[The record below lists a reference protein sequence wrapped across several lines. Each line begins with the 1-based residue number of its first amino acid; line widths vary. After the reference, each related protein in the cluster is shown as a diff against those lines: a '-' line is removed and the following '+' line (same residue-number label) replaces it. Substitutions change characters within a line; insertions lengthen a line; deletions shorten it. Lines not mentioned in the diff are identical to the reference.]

1 MYDPNRSPQSHEAT
15 GRSIVVGLFDDTGR
29 ARDAVEALKDAGFAA
44 NDIGI
49 LMRDRDQASDLA
61 RETGTEAGAG
71 AATGLIGGGILGG
84 LAGWLVGIGALV
96 IPGVGPFIAAGALGA
111 ALTGAAIG
119 AGVGAIGGALVGMGI
134 PKEEADWY
142 EGEVRG
148 GRTMV
153 TVRTDGRYAEA
164 RSLLRRY
171 GAYDI
176 ENRTPDVVGTTGGT
190 TLGTTTGTRGDF
202 GTGTRMDD
210 LTRRGGNDYGTSD
223 RPSSGTGG
231 ISTGSGT
238 GLHSQPPS
246 GISSSGSYQS
256 STWEQVSPRYRS
268 NWERRY
274 GSSSGSRWEDLEPNY
289 RYGWE
294 MRNRPDYRGKS
305 WNEVE
310 PHLRRDW
317 EGRYQGKPW
326 DRASQNIREAWENL
340 TDRDEGDHT
349 NRGGNV
355 PGGRTEFGP
364 R

>member
-1 MYDPNRSPQSHEAT
+1 MYDPSRSTQSHGMT
-15 GRSIVVGLFDDTGR
+15 GRSTVVGLFDDAGR
-29 ARDAVEALKDAGFAA
+29 ARDAVEALKDAGFQG
-44 NDIGI
+44 NEIGI
-49 LMRDRDQASDLA
+49 LMRDRDKAGEMA
-61 RETGTEAGAG
+61 KETGTEAGSG

-119 AGVGAIGGALVGMGI
+119 AGVGAIAGALVGMGI

-142 EGEVRG
+142 ENEVRG

-153 TVRTDGRYAEA
+153 TVKTEGRYAEA
-164 RSLLRRY
+164 RSVLRRY

-176 ENRTPDVVGTTGGT
+176 ENRQPDDSELSTGRT
-190 TLGTTTGTRGDF
+190 RTTGTTMGTRNDF
-202 GTGTRMDD
+202 GSGMDTD
-210 LTRRGGNDYGTSD
+210 KESLSRSGRNDYGTSD

-231 ISTGSGT
+231 IGTGSGT
-238 GLHSQPPS
+238 GLGSQPPS
-246 GISSSGSYQS
+246 GMSSSGSYS
-256 STWEQVSPRYRS
+256 GGTWEEVSPRFRS

-274 GSSSGSRWEDLEPNY
+274 GTTGTSRWEDLEPNY

-294 MRNRPDYRGKS
+294 MRSRQEYRGKP

-310 PHLRRDW
+310 PHFRRDW
-317 EGRYQGKPW
+317 EGRYHDKPW
-326 DRASQNIREAWENL
+326 DRAAQSIREAWEDL
-340 TDRDEGDHT
+340 TDRDEGDRPT
-349 NRGGNV
+349 R
-355 PGGRTEFGP
+355 GRTEFGP